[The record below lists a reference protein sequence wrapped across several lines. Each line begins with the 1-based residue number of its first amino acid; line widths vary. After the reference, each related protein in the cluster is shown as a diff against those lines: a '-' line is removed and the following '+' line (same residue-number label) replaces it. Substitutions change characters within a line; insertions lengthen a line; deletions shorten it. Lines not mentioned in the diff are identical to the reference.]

1 MALNETETRA
11 KLITPALHR
20 RGWPEDMIS
29 REERPGGI
37 EIVGK
42 KARRQNLKRSD
53 YVLRLKIRA
62 DSQPVA
68 VALIEA
74 KKEALPPA
82 HGIEQAKGYAELF
95 NVSFVFSSNGHRF
108 VEYDRSTGKTGEPR
122 PMAEFPTPK
131 ELRRRYEAR
140 LDFSLDDE
148 AAKPLLMPYPGGE
161 GKRRYYQDAAIRAV
175 LEKIAACGE
184 NTPKRALLPLATGSG
199 KTFIAVNLLKRIDEA
214 GQLRRALF
222 LCDRD
227 ELRQQALTAF
237 HNVFGDNA
245 AVVRP
250 ASDGKNAAHNA
261 RIHIATYQT
270 LGVDT
275 EDGEASFLTEH
286 YPLNAFSHIIIDEC
300 HRSAW
305 NKWSEVLK
313 RNRNAVQIGL
323 TATPRTLGD
332 MEEVLE
338 RALPEDGD
346 GMEQTRQAVKQDW
359 KITADNTRHFGEP
372 VYSYSLTQGA
382 EDGYLA
388 TCVIHQR
395 LVNLDER
402 GLHHG
407 EILEKGP
414 RDHATGEIV
423 SSEQVREAYEKRSFE
438 SAIMLPDRVKA
449 MCADLFN
456 ALLESGEP
464 EQKTIIFCVRDDHA
478 DMVTAEMNNLYAAWC
493 EENSRNRAE
502 PYSFKCT
509 ASVDGGRLLPDFR
522 NSTKHHFI
530 ATTVD
535 LLTTGVDV
543 PRVNNI
549 AFFKYVRSPISL
561 HQMMGRGA
569 RLHEESGKLMFAVYD
584 YTNATD
590 LLGKEMRF
598 PAPNYSEPEPG
609 SDTGEAKES
618 RPKIEVDGFEVH
630 VTETGNYT
638 IVQENGQTRRISME
652 EYRQRLADKLAGE
665 VRTLE
670 ELRRRWVVPED
681 RRALLDKLRQSG
693 CSANALRALQEM
705 EDYDLYDILA
715 DLGFGMSPHTRAERA
730 EAFSYKHE
738 DWLNGLPSPTA
749 DALRAIVK
757 QFREGGIEELERPGI
772 FETPDLK
779 EAGGMDALKM
789 GGHQPSELIQSTKTK
804 VLSA

>member
-1 MALNETETRA
+1 MTLNETETRA

-37 EIVGK
+37 EIVRGK
-42 KARRQNLKRSD
+42 GMRRSRKKSD
-53 YVLRLKIRA
+53 YVLRLKIRE

-122 PMAEFPTPK
+122 PMKEFPTPD

-148 AAKPLLMPYPGGE
+148 AAKPLLTPYPGGE

-175 LEKIAACGE
+175 LEKIAACKE
-184 NTPKRALLPLATGSG
+184 NTLKRALLPLATGAG
-199 KTFIAVNLLKRIDEA
+199 KTFIAVNLLKRIDDA
-214 GQLRRALF
+214 GQLRCALF

-245 AVVRP
+245 AIVCL
-250 ASDGKNAAHNA
+250 ASDGQNAARNA

-275 EDGEASFLTEH
+275 DDDEASFLTKH
-286 YPLNAFSHIIIDEC
+286 YPPNAFSHIIIDEC

-323 TATPRTLGD
+323 TATPRTLSD
-332 MEEVLE
+332 MDEVLE
-338 RALPEDGD
+338 RALPEG
-346 GMEQTRQAVKQDW
+346 GMEQTRQAIEQDW
-359 KITADNTRHFGEP
+359 KITADNIEHFGEP

-388 TCVIHQR
+388 ACIIR
-395 LVNLDER
+395 KSLVNLDER
-402 GLHHG
+402 GLHQG

-423 SSEQVREAYEKRSFE
+423 SSEKVREAYEKRSFE
-438 SAIMLPDRVKA
+438 STIMLSDRVKA
-449 MCADLFN
+449 MCSDLFN
-456 ALLESGEP
+456 ELLKSGEP
-464 EQKTIIFCVRDDHA
+464 EQKTIIFCVRDNHA
-478 DMVTAEMNNLYAAWC
+478 DMVTAEMNNLYAKWC
-493 EENSRNRAE
+493 KKNNRDRAE

-509 ASVDGGRLLPDFR
+509 ASVDGTRHLPDFR
-522 NSTKHHFI
+522 KSTKHHFI

-543 PRVNNI
+543 PCVNNI

-569 RLHEESGKLMFAVYD
+569 RLHEESGKLMFTVHD

-598 PAPNYSEPEPG
+598 PMPNYSEEEPAP
-609 SDTGEAKES
+609 DMGEEKEA
-618 RPKIEVDGFEVH
+618 RTKIEVDGFEVH

-638 IVQENGQTRRISME
+638 IVQEDGQSRRISME

-670 ELRRRWVVPED
+670 ELRQRWVVPED
-681 RRALLDKLRQSG
+681 RRALLDRLRQSG
-693 CSANALRALQEM
+693 CSANALRALQDM

-715 DLGFGMSPHTRAERA
+715 DLSFGMSPHTRAERA

-738 DWLNGLPSPTA
+738 DWLNELPSPTA
-749 DALRAIVK
+749 DALRAIVG
-757 QFREGGIEELERPGI
+757 QFREGGIEELEKRGI

-779 EAGGMDALKM
+779 KAGGMDALKA
-789 GGHQPSELIQSTKTK
+789 GGHQPKELIQSAKVK

>member
-1 MALNETETRA
+1 MPWNEADTRA

-20 RGWPEDMIS
+20 RGWVEDMIC

-37 EIVGK
+37 EIVGNK
-42 KARRQNLKRSD
+42 GIRRSLEKSD
-53 YVLRLKIRA
+53 YVLRLKIRE

-74 KKEALPPA
+74 KKESLPPA

-108 VEYDRSTGKTGEPR
+108 VEYDRSTGKTGKAR
-122 PMAEFPTPK
+122 PMAEFPTPD

-140 LDFSLDDE
+140 LDFSLDDK
-148 AAKPLLMPYPGGE
+148 AAKPLLTPYPGGE

-175 LEKIAACGE
+175 LEKIAACKGS
-184 NTPKRALLPLATGSG
+184 TLKRALLPLATGSG

-214 GQLRRALF
+214 GELRRALF

-245 AVVRP
+245 AVVRL

-286 YPLNAFSHIIIDEC
+286 YPPDAFSHIIIDEC

-338 RALPEDGD
+338 HALPEG
-346 GMEQTRQAVKQDW
+346 GMEQTRQAVEQDW
-359 KITADNTRHFGEP
+359 KITADNIEHFGKP

-388 TCVIHQR
+388 ACIIRQS
-395 LVNLDER
+395 LANLDER

-407 EILEKGP
+407 EIMEKGP

-423 SSEQVREAYEKRSFE
+423 SSEKVREAYEKRSFE
-438 SAIMLPDRVKA
+438 STIMLPDRVKA
-449 MCADLFN
+449 MCADLFS
-456 ALLESGEP
+456 ALLDSGEP

-478 DMVTAEMNNLYAAWC
+478 DMVTGEMNNLYAEWC
-493 EENSRNRAE
+493 NENNRVRAE

-509 ASVDGGRLLPDFR
+509 ASVDGVRHLPDFR

-543 PRVNNI
+543 PCVNNI
-549 AFFKYVRSPISL
+549 AFFRYVRSPISL

-569 RLHEESGKLMFAVYD
+569 RLHEASGKLMFTVHD

-609 SDTGEAKES
+609 SDTDKEEPH
-618 RPKIEVDGFEVH
+618 PKIEVDGFKVYM
-630 VTETGNYT
+630 TETGNYT
-638 IVQENGQTRRISME
+638 IVQEDGQTRRISME

-670 ELRRRWVVPED
+670 DLRQRWVVPED

-693 CSANALRALQEM
+693 CSADALRTLQDM

-738 DWLNGLPSPTA
+738 DWLNRLPSPTA
-749 DALRAIVK
+749 EALRAIVR
-757 QFREGGIEELERPGI
+757 QFREGGIEELERQGI

-779 EAGGMDALKM
+779 KAGGVDALKM
-789 GGHQPSELIQSTKTK
+789 SGHQPKELIQSAKEK

>member
-1 MALNETETRA
+1 MPWNEADTRA
-11 KLITPALHR
+11 KLIDPALHR
-20 RGWPEDMIS
+20 RGWTEDMIR
-29 REERPGGI
+29 REVRPGGI
-37 EIVGK
+37 EIVGNK
-42 KARRQNLKRSD
+42 GRRQSRKKSD
-53 YVLRLKIRA
+53 YVLRLKIRE
-62 DSQPVA
+62 DWQPVP

-74 KKEALPPA
+74 KRDTLSPA
-82 HGIEQAKGYAELF
+82 HGLEQVKNYAELF
-95 NVSFVFSSNGHRF
+95 NVSLVFSSNGHQF
-108 VEYDRSTGKTGEPR
+108 VEYDRSTGITGEPC
-122 PMAEFPTPK
+122 PMTAFPAPN

-140 LDFSLDDE
+140 LGFSLDDE
-148 AAKPLLMPYPGGE
+148 VAKPLLMPYPGGE

-175 LEKIAACGE
+175 LEKIAACKE
-184 NTPKRALLPLATGSG
+184 NTLKRALLPLATGAG
-199 KTFIAVNLLKRIDEA
+199 KTFIAVNLLKRIDDA

-237 HNVFGDNA
+237 HKVFGDNA
-245 AVVRP
+245 AIVRLT
-250 ASDGKNAAHNA
+250 SDGQNAARNA

-286 YPLNAFSHIIIDEC
+286 YPPNTFSHIIIDEC

-305 NKWSEVLK
+305 NKWSEVLN

-323 TATPRTLGD
+323 TATPRALGD
-332 MEEVLE
+332 MDEVLE
-338 RALPEDGD
+338 HALPEG
-346 GMEQTRQAVKQDW
+346 GMEQTRQAVEQDW
-359 KITADNTRHFGEP
+359 KITADNIRHFGEP

-388 TCVIHQR
+388 ACIIRQS

-407 EILEKGP
+407 EIMEKGP

-423 SSEQVREAYEKRSFE
+423 SSEKVHEVYESRSFE

-449 MCADLFN
+449 MCADLFS
-456 ALLESGEP
+456 ALLESSGP

-478 DMVTAEMNNLYAAWC
+478 DMVTGEMNNLYAEWC
-493 EENSRNRAE
+493 KRNNHDRAE

-509 ASVDGGRLLPDFR
+509 ASVDGTRQLPDFR
-522 NSTKHHFI
+522 NSTKHHFV

-543 PRVNNI
+543 PCVNNI
-549 AFFKYVRSPISL
+549 AFFRYVRSPISL
-561 HQMMGRGA
+561 HQMIGRGA
-569 RLHEESGKLMFAVYD
+569 RLHEESGKLMFTVHD

-598 PAPNYSEPEPG
+598 PAPNYSEQEPVP
-609 SDTGEAKES
+609 DTGEEKED
-618 RPKIEVDGFEVH
+618 RPKIEVDGFQVH

-638 IVQENGQTRRISME
+638 IVHEDGQTKRISME

-665 VRTLE
+665 VSTLE
-670 ELRRRWVVPED
+670 ELRQRWVVPED
-681 RRALLDKLRQSG
+681 RRALLSRLRQSG

-738 DWLNGLPSPTA
+738 DWLNELPSPTA
-749 DALRAIVK
+749 DALRAIVQ
-757 QFREGGIEELERPGI
+757 QFRVGGVEELEKPGI

-779 EAGGMDALKM
+779 EAGGMEALKM
-789 GGHQPSELIQSTKTK
+789 GGHQPKELIQSAK
-804 VLSA
+804 VKVFSA